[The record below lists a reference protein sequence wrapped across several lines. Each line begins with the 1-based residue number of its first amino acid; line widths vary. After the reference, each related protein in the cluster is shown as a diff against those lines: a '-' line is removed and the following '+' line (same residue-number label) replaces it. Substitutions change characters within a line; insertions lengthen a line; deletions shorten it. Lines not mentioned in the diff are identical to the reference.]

1 MIVGLQSLTLKCIA
15 KVFSLK
21 SSFGKTPYNFVGN
34 VGLYSVGKGMR
45 KTHFKKLQAVGFV
58 GHSQLN
64 LSREVTREIQ
74 SGMRLF
80 RFQHVLLTWPFSG
93 CHSRAN
99 HEIFFFFTDFH
110 QILTHNSYIK
120 DRKSTRLNSSH
131 VD

>member
-21 SSFGKTPYNFVGN
+21 SSFGKTPYNFLGN
-34 VGLYSVGKGMR
+34 VGLYSVGKGIR
-45 KTHFKKLQAVGFV
+45 KTHFKKLQVVGFV

-80 RFQHVLLTWPFSG
+80 KFQHVL
-93 CHSRAN
+93 
-99 HEIFFFFTDFH
+99 FT
-110 QILTHNSYIK
+110 
-120 DRKSTRLNSSH
+120 
-131 VD
+131 